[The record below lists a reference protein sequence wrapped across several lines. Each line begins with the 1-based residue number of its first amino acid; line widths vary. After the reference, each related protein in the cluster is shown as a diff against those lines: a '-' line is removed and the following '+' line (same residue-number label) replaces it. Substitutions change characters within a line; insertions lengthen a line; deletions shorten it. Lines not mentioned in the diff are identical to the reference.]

1 MPDYFAGMMSRS
13 MFATKYNHR
22 TLLRVYERTA
32 KAGTA
37 NTCKDLHQEAALAGI
52 WCDEVNHLAQSLFLL
67 FEEKLDA
74 DQHQQPRV
82 EIVTARMSANV
93 TDGNTHRS
101 ALTGRYS
108 IRYGPLVQTSSVC
121 ALKPGH

>member
-1 MPDYFAGMMSRS
+1 MDSKGRCCYTFI
-13 MFATKYNHR
+13 
-22 TLLRVYERTA
+22 
-32 KAGTA
+32 
-37 NTCKDLHQEAALAGI
+37 DLHQEAVLAGT